1 MNFPPFQVDE
11 PGRIVL
17 FHNPIAGPL
26 HRHDKIDR
34 LKLRLRKKGYDVT
47 SATTL
52 AELETVIDSSVRLVI
67 SAGGDGTAAAAVA
80 RIGPDVPLA
89 IFPTGT
95 ENVYGKYLG
104 ISNST
109 DAFIDFLSNA
119 VVCQLDAAT
128 ANGQLFLLMLG
139 VGYDAEVVHQ
149 VASQRKGH
157 LTQSAYFGP
166 ILQTSWR
173 YPFPDLQ
180 LELENESGEI
190 EHHTGKWVFVV
201 NVPRY
206 AWGMSFAPQA
216 IPWDGLL
223 DVCILQQG
231 GLGRG
236 IGYLYSLLRG
246 GWNARRD
253 ITYRRCRR
261 VQIASDAQD
270 VRFQTDGDPGGAL
283 PVEIVVDPA
292 RFRCLVPREFAENLR
307 QIASSATVL

>member
-1 MNFPPFQVDE
+1 MNFQPFAASQ

-17 FHNPIAGPL
+17 FYNPIAGPL

-34 LKLRLRKKGYDVT
+34 LKSRLEQQGYEVV

-52 AELETVIDSSVRLVI
+52 VDLETLVDDSVQLVI

-80 RIGPDVPLA
+80 RIGADTPLA

-109 DAFIDFLSNA
+109 AAFVEFLSRA
-119 VVCQLDAAT
+119 MICQMDAAT
-128 ANGQLFLLMLG
+128 ANGRIFLLMLG

-149 VASQRKGH
+149 VAAQRKGH

-173 YPFPDLQ
+173 YPFPNLQ
-180 LELENESGEI
+180 MELENEAGEV
-190 EHHTGKWVFVV
+190 ERLDGKWAFVV

-216 IPWDGLL
+216 VPWDGLL
-223 DVCILQQG
+223 DVCILRQG
-231 GLGRG
+231 GLAPG
-236 IGYLYSLLRG
+236 IGYLYSILRG
-246 GWNARRD
+246 GLDARRD
-253 ITYRRCRR
+253 VTYRRCRR
-261 VQIASDAQD
+261 IEIASDMTD
-270 VRFQTDGDPGGAL
+270 VRFQTDGDPGGPL
-283 PVEIVVDPA
+283 PVEIAVAPG
-292 RFRCLVPREFAENLR
+292 RFSCLVPREFAENHR
-307 QIASSATVL
+307 QLATNEAVL